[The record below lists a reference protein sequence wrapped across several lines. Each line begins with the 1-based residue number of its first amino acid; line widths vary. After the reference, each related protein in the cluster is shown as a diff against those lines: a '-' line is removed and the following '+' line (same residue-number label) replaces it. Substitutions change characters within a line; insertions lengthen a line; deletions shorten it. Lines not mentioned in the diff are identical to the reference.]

1 MRLRIYLL
9 LASAL
14 LYVTATAL
22 YHALSSDL
30 TRDEHQ
36 FMAGAYLIA
45 EQGLRPY
52 QDFAYFHMPNLSYLQ
67 ALFFLMLDHP
77 LLGARL
83 FSAASAVAL
92 VVGLFLAANA
102 LAPRKQDE
110 SWVIISLSS
119 GLLFANSKLFA
130 EAAGFVWNH
139 APAALASLLA
149 FVLHRQVIR
158 RNLPARLA
166 ASSGFLLGL
175 AIGFR
180 LTSFPLILPFLAA
193 LLLAPR
199 VDLRTRVLAVL
210 AFGLGGLLANA
221 PALSALASSR
231 DAFLFGNLGYPR
243 LNTLYRQE
251 EGFQIGMTLAGKFEL
266 AATEVL
272 RRLPELLL
280 LAAVVYSLTG
290 VRPRRW
296 LQLVASHPDFL
307 LLLSVVPF
315 VLIGA
320 LAPTPSFPQ
329 YFIGLAAFSALLAP
343 YGLAYL
349 KSPEARRSG
358 VWLLASSAM
367 LSTLYGGIPKST
379 TSLELLARPGLWAPM
394 RLHVQAAQV
403 AQRLTDRRANGE
415 VLTLAPT
422 YVVEAGL
429 PIFPEFAS
437 GPFGW
442 RVGHLMSPADR
453 RRYQVVAPADL
464 EEFLSAAKPEAM
476 LTDAPQVGQLDG
488 LLGQAALQLGFRQ
501 EVLSDIL
508 VLWTR

>member
-1 MRLRIYLL
+1 LRLRIYLL
-9 LASAL
+9 LAATM
-14 LYVTATAL
+14 LYVSATAL
-22 YHALSSDL
+22 YHALSTEL
-30 TRDEHQ
+30 IRDEHQ
-36 FMAGAYLIA
+36 FLAGAYLIG

-52 QDFAYFHMPNLSYLQ
+52 RDFPYFHMPNLSYLQ
-67 ALFFLMLDHP
+67 AAFFQTLDHP

-119 GLLFANSKLFA
+119 ALLFANSKLFA
-130 EAAGFVWNH
+130 DAAGFAWNH

-149 FVLHRQVIR
+149 FLLHRRALR
-158 RNLPARLA
+158 RSLPARLA
-166 ASSGFLLGL
+166 AASGFLLGL

-180 LTSFPLILPFLAA
+180 LSSFPLIFPFLAA

-199 VDLRTRVLAVL
+199 VDFRIRLRAVL

-231 DAFLFGNLGYPR
+231 DAFIFGNLGYPR

-251 EGFQIGMTLAGKFEL
+251 EGFQIGMTLAGKLEL
-266 AATEVL
+266 AATQVL
-272 RRLPELLL
+272 RQLPELLL
-280 LAAVVYSLTG
+280 LATVVFSITAE
-290 VRPRRW
+290 RPRRW
-296 LQLVASHPDFL
+296 LQLATSRPDSL
-307 LLLSVVPF
+307 LLLSVIPF
-315 VLIGA
+315 ALIGA

-329 YFIGLAAFSALLAP
+329 YFIGPAVFGVLLAP

-349 KSPEARRSG
+349 RPPEARRSG
-358 VWLLASSAM
+358 AWLLASSAL

-379 TSLELLARPGLWAPM
+379 TSLGLLVRPGLWAPM
-394 RLHVQAAQV
+394 QLHVQASQI
-403 AQRLTDRRANGE
+403 AQRLADQGVNGQ

-422 YVVEAGL
+422 YVIEAGL
-429 PIFPEFAS
+429 PIIPEFAS
-437 GPFGW
+437 GPFAW

-453 RRYQVVAPADL
+453 RRYRVVAPADL
-464 EEFLSAAKPEAM
+464 EEFLSAVRPEAM
-476 LTDAPQVGQLDG
+476 LTGPPHVGHLEGPLSDAAQ
-488 LLGQAALQLGFRQ
+488 QLGYWR
-501 EVLSDIL
+501 EELSDIL
-508 VLWTR
+508 VLWIR